1 MADALCHDPAHTPR
15 WGMVIDVNRC
25 VGCQTCTIACK
36 HWNDTLPDIQWRRVI
51 DVEQGEYPNVQRQF
65 LVTGCQHCAEPP
77 CVPVCPTGATRQRED
92 GLVTMDYDVCIGCA
106 YCAVACPYQART
118 IAHEIHGYYDGEIT
132 RQEEAVFDEGRIGVA
147 QKCTFCIDRVDSGL
161 EAGLTPGLDPDATPA
176 CSAACIASAIT
187 FGDYNDPDSNVSQL
201 VRDNPAFQMHEELGT
216 DPQIKYLYTTPAVP
230 GREPEAADLADERL
244 ADPANPLVGTLQPF
258 WDWRAAMNWMFGGV
272 GSGFVFA
279 AWLASFVVPAEA
291 AADYALWLSAAQF
304 AGAGLMAIGLFF
316 VFLKIGRKLRFW
328 RAVSRPQTSWMTRE
342 LYIVA
347 VFGIAVLLGIATQ
360 HPGAQAVAALAA
372 LGFLGCQAM
381 ILYRARGIPAWR
393 HRLMPWMIV
402 TTGLLE
408 GFALLMPA
416 FALSIGLLAAF
427 RLLVPLEIFVYSALA
442 LKTMQSAG
450 VVVIVLA
457 VASLILWTAYLRSA
471 AAGGIGPL
479 ARAVLAK
486 VHRRVLILGT
496 GLPALLYLVG
506 LIALGAGQ
514 TGTRIAIGVWL
525 AGSILAI
532 FGGVY
537 WKFMIVAR
545 AGYQQ
550 GFAMPKQ
557 PHRGSGVRA
566 APPRLDGTVMRPGA
580 PLAESPEGVG

>member
-15 WGMVIDVNRC
+15 WGMAIDVNRC

-92 GLVTMDYDVCIGCA
+92 GLVTMDYDICIGCA

-132 RQEEAVFDEGRIGVA
+132 RQEEAVFDDGRIGVA

-161 EAGLTPGLDPDATPA
+161 EAGLTPGLDPEATPA

-201 VRDNPAFQMHEELGT
+201 ARDNPAFQMHEELGT

-230 GREPEAADLADERL
+230 GREPEAADLADDRL

-279 AWLASFVVPAEA
+279 AWLASFAVPAEA
-291 AADYALWLSAAQF
+291 AAEYALWLSAAQF

-342 LYIVA
+342 LYVVA

-360 HPGAQAVAALAA
+360 HPVAQTVSALAA
-372 LGFLGCQAM
+372 LCFLACQAM

-402 TTGLLE
+402 ATGLLE

-416 FALSIGLLAAF
+416 FAVSIGLLVAF
-427 RLLVPLEIFVYSALA
+427 QLLVPLEIFVYSALA
-442 LKTMQSAG
+442 LKTMQTAG

-457 VASLILWTAYLRSA
+457 AANLILWTAYLRSA
-471 AAGGIGPL
+471 TAGGIGPL
-479 ARAVLAK
+479 ARSVLAR
-486 VHRRVLILGT
+486 VYRRVAILGT
-496 GLPALLYLVG
+496 ALPILLYLSG
-506 LIALGAGQ
+506 LFALGMGQ

-557 PHRGSGVRA
+557 PHRGSGARA

-580 PLAESPEGVG
+580 PLAGSPEGVG

>member
-1 MADALCHDPAHTPR
+1 MAEALCHDPGHTPR
-15 WGMVIDVNRC
+15 WGMAIDVNRC

-51 DVEQGEYPNVQRQF
+51 DVEQGEYPDVQRQF

-132 RQEEAVFDEGRIGVA
+132 RQEEAVFDEGRLGVA

-161 EAGLTPGLDPDATPA
+161 EAGLTPGLDPEATPA

-187 FGDYNDPDSNVSQL
+187 FGDYNDPNSNVSQL

-230 GREPEAADLADERL
+230 GREPEADDMSDDRL
-244 ADPANPLVGTLQPF
+244 ADPANPLVGKVQQF

-272 GSGFVFA
+272 GSGFVLA
-279 AWLASFVVPAEA
+279 AWLISFAVPAEA
-291 AADYALWLSAAQF
+291 AAEYRLWLSAAQF

-316 VFLKIGRKLRFW
+316 VFLKIGRKMRFW
-328 RAVSRPQTSWMTRE
+328 RAVSRPRTSWMTRE
-342 LYIVA
+342 LYVVA

-360 HPGAQAVAALAA
+360 HPAAQAAAALAA
-372 LGFLGCQAM
+372 LGFLCCQAM

-393 HRLMPWMIV
+393 HGLMPWMIV
-402 TTGLLE
+402 ATGLFE
-408 GFALLMPA
+408 GFAALMPA
-416 FALSIGLLAAF
+416 LALTIGLLAAF
-427 RLLVPLEIFVYSALA
+427 QLLVPLEIFIYSALA
-442 LKTMQSAG
+442 LQTMQSAS
-450 VVVIVLA
+450 VAIVVLA
-457 VASLILWTAYLRSA
+457 AANLILWTGYRRSA
-471 AAGGIGPL
+471 AANGIGPL
-479 ARAVLAK
+479 ARAVLAR
-486 VHRRVLILGT
+486 VYRRVLILGT
-496 GLPALLYLVG
+496 GLPAILYLTG
-506 LIALGAGQ
+506 LIALGMGQ
-514 TGTRIAIGVWL
+514 TGTRLAIGVWI

-532 FGGVY
+532 FGGAY

-550 GFAMPKQ
+550 GFAMPRQ
-557 PHRGSGVRA
+557 PHRGSGARA

-580 PLAESPEGVG
+580 PLAEAPEGIG